1 MHITLDELVCP
12 MLYTKENYVQVY
24 HEDKTK
30 LNQKL
35 TDDDDAL
42 AKMNM
47 SAIFCKTIIIAVK
60 NHGYLLVN
68 IIHSGSR

>member
-1 MHITLDELVCP
+1 
-12 MLYTKENYVQVY
+12 MLYTKENDVQVY

-35 TDDDDAL
+35 TDDDAL

-60 NHGYLLVN
+60 KSWIFTSEHYSFGIKIG
-68 IIHSGSR
+68 IISD